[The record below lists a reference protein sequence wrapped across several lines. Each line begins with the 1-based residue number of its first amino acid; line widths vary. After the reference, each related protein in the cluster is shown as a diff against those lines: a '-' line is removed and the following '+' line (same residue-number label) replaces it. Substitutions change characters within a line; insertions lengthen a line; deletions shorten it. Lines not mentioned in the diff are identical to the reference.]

1 MNKEDF
7 FKRKIFYKESIIK
20 IKKDYVTLT
29 KKIDEW
35 YKSTEYKEVQGIKN
49 KLESKIK
56 QFAKNEEIQIEITS
70 EYLLSMFLWYTNA
83 EKKCHY
89 CNLSEDDL
97 DTLNNQ
103 HGHINKRYP
112 KRGKVLEID
121 RKIPTLSYLNI
132 NNLVLSCYWCNNAKT
147 DTFTEMEFL
156 KIGKVI
162 NQIWSVRLNKKINL

>member
-7 FKRKIFYKESIIK
+7 LKRKIFYKESIIK
-20 IKKDYVTLT
+20 IKKNNLHLI

-35 YKSTEYKEVQGIKN
+35 YKSVEYSQVQAIKN

-56 QFAKNEEIQIEITS
+56 QFAKNEKIQIEITS
-70 EYLLSMFLWYTNA
+70 QYLFSMYLWYTNA
-83 EKKCHY
+83 KKKCHY

-97 DTLNNQ
+97 DSLNKQ

-121 RKIPTLSYLNI
+121 RKISTLSYSNI
-132 NNLVLSCYWCNNAKT
+132 DNLVLSCYWCNNAKT
-147 DTFTEMEFL
+147 DTFTEIEFL

-162 NQIWSVRLNKKINL
+162 NQIWSIRLNKNI